1 MAFAVQRQR
10 QSTLAADVFAAYPHF
25 PAKLYS
31 TQLIENLEHVKI
43 PWVMSHYASWVVS
56 PREVVVLSLCQV
68 CSPVAL
74 SF

>member
-43 PWVMSHYASWVVS
+43 PWVMSHYASWIVS